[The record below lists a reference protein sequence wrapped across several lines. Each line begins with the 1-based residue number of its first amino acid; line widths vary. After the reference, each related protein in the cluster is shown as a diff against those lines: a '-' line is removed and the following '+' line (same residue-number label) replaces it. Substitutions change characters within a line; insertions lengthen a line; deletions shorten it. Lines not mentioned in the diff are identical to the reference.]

1 MPKHHTLVGIQSS
14 QAAWRILAT
23 TIERLISVSTCV
35 EDFEGDGDVKRK
47 EVAGS
52 SSWRMGNE
60 LGSMWLSIA
69 RTGTTLL
76 R

>member
-23 TIERLISVSTCV
+23 TIERLISVSKFV

-52 SSWRMGNE
+52 QVGGWEMSWVAC
-60 LGSMWLSIA
+60 GSRS
-69 RTGTTLL
+69 RG
-76 R
+76 RVQRF